1 VQVVLV
7 SCRARCCSCMVL
19 VSFPLLGPCIVL
31 VLVHGASGVGVVP
44 CPLLLVNG
52 AGVVPTVGSVHCAG
66 VGA

>member
-1 VQVVLV
+1 
-7 SCRARCCSCMVL
+7 MVL
-19 VSFPLLGPCIVL
+19 VSFPPL

-52 AGVVPTVGSVHCAG
+52 AGVVPTVGSVYCAG